1 MKNENNQKCDP
12 CEQKFEKNVDKM
24 VNDVEGYTSSD
35 HKAREKEVDGAF
47 GSKAQGQGQDNKNGQ
62 SYGNDRNSGSMG
74 QDQKTQSYGSNGT
87 DSMSQGQNSQNETWR
102 QNTSAND
109 PKSGQQYGSDR
120 NSGSMSQG
128 QSGQWKGNT
137 SANDPKSGQQYGNN
151 GGTDS
156 KYRNESGKNFS
167 NPTDRHEHAQEGN
180 DAYARNTK
188 TEGR

>member
-12 CEQKFEKNVDKM
+12 CEQKFENNVDKM

-87 DSMSQGQNSQNETWR
+87 GSMSQGQNSQKGQSYGTGSKMQGQNETWR
-102 QNTSAND
+102 QD
-109 PKSGQQYGSDR
+109 
-120 NSGSMSQG
+120 
-128 QSGQWKGNT
+128 T